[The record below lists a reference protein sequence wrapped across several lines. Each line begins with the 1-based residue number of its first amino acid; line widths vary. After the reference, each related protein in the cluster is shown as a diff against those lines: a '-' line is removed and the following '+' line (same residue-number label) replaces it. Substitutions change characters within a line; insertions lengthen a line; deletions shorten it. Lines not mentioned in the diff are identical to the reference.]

1 MKTIL
6 VPIDFSDASFNSANY
21 AASLANI
28 FNAELI
34 LVHAYLNPGS
44 IDEMP
49 RELFVAPGEDLQEIK
64 ERLME
69 EDVEIL
75 RKKFTVKIK
84 GTVKEGIASQVIETT
99 SAEVAADLI
108 VMGVKGK
115 GKSNSIFGSTTNITM
130 RKSHIPVLVIPEET
144 NFHSFNTITLAS
156 DFTLETQFN
165 DYRLLKNIAER
176 FDSTIQ
182 IVNVRKKNSPFTP
195 EELSEKLN
203 ISHSL
208 PGIKYNFYTIEDD
221 DVEDGIE
228 DFLDT
233 YPSSLLVMVA
243 RKRNFFERL
252 FGKSNTKEMSKETD
266 IPLLVLQDQ

>member
-6 VPIDFSDASFNSANY
+6 VPIDFSDASYNSANY

-49 RELFVAPGEDLQEIK
+49 RELFVAPGEDLHEIK

-84 GTVKEGIASQVIETT
+84 GKVKEGIASQVIETT
-99 SAEVAADLI
+99 TAEVAADLI
-108 VMGVKGK
+108 VMGIKGK
-115 GKSNSIFGSTTNITM
+115 GRSNSIFGSTTSITM
-130 RKSHIPVLVIPEET
+130 RKSNIPVLVIPEGAVFAT
-144 NFHSFNTITLAS
+144 LNIITLAS
-156 DFTLETQFN
+156 NFNLETEFSN
-165 DYRLLKNIAER
+165 YVFLKNVAEK
-176 FDSTIQ
+176 FNSTIQ
-182 IVNVRKKNSPFTP
+182 IVNVRKKDSQFTK

-203 ISHSL
+203 ISYAL
-208 PGIKYNFYTIEDD
+208 PGTKYKFYTIEDD

-233 YPSSLLVMVA
+233 HPSSLLVMVA

-266 IPLLVLQDQ
+266 IPLLVLLDQ